1 MKMDMNKKSKLGFI
15 DENQFSGSINYSF
28 PLSKISWLKVG
39 GPVDIL
45 FRPKNLD
52 DLSRFLSLIPVEV
65 NVMPIGACSNLL
77 VRDGGLSGVAVKLG
91 GSFSEIEIKNNE
103 VKLGAGNFSSKV
115 AVNLSELG
123 YDLSFLRTIPGTIG
137 GAIAMNAGCYGNYIG
152 DYVRSVEG
160 VDKSGKIIRLS
171 KENLQFKYR
180 CSRLPNGFIVTSAIL
195 KPKIEKKEVIEA
207 KMREMVS
214 KREETQP
221 IKKATCGSTFKNPD
235 GKSSLMLEDSID
247 FKAWS
252 LIDRAGLR
260 GKKMGKAMVS
270 EKHPNF
276 LINLGGATSE
286 EMESLGEYV
295 RKSVYE
301 KFKVSLDW
309 EVIRVGRK

>member
-1 MKMDMNKKSKLGFI
+1 MDMNKRSKLGFI

-52 DLSRFLSLIPVEV
+52 DLSRFLSLIPVDV

-77 VRDGGLSGVAVKLG
+77 VRDGGLPGVAIKLG

-152 DYVRSVEG
+152 DYVRSIEG
-160 VDKSGKIIRLS
+160 VNKSGKIIRLS
-171 KENLQFKYR
+171 EENLQFKYR
-180 CSRLPNGFIVTSAIL
+180 CSSLPNDFIVTSAIL
-195 KPKIEKKEVIEA
+195 KPKIEEKGVIEA
-207 KMREMVS
+207 KMKEMLS

-270 EKHPNF
+270 KKHPNF

-286 EMESLGEYV
+286 EIESLGEYV

>member
-1 MKMDMNKKSKLGFI
+1 MEMNKKSKLGFV

-91 GSFSEIEIKNNE
+91 GSFSEIEINNNQ

-115 AVNLSELG
+115 AVYLSELG

-171 KENLQFKYR
+171 KENLKFKYR
-180 CSRLPNGFIVTSAIL
+180 CSRLPNDFIVTSAIF
-195 KPKIEKKEVIEA
+195 EA
-207 KMREMVS
+207 KKRRKRGNRS
-214 KREETQP
+214 KNERDVVQKGRDTAHQE
-221 IKKATCGSTFKNPD
+221 SN
-235 GKSSLMLEDSID
+235 LWL
-247 FKAWS
+247 
-252 LIDRAGLR
+252 
-260 GKKMGKAMVS
+260 
-270 EKHPNF
+270 NF
-276 LINLGGATSE
+276 Q
-286 EMESLGEYV
+286 ES
-295 RKSVYE
+295 
-301 KFKVSLDW
+301 
-309 EVIRVGRK
+309 

>member
-1 MKMDMNKKSKLGFI
+1 MDMNKKSKLGFV
-15 DENQFSGSINYSF
+15 DENQFSGSVNYSF

-52 DLSRFLSLIPVEV
+52 DLSRFLSSLPDEV
-65 NVMPIGACSNLL
+65 NIMPIGACSNLL

-91 GSFSEIEIKNNE
+91 ASFSEIEIKNNE
-103 VKLGAGNFSSKV
+103 VKLGAGNFSAKV
-115 AVNLSELG
+115 AINLSELG

-152 DYVRSVEG
+152 DYVRSIEG

-180 CSRLPNGFIVTSAIL
+180 CSRLPNDFIVTSAIL
-195 KPKIEKKEVIEA
+195 KPKIEKKVAIEA
-207 KMREMVS
+207 KMKEMVS

-235 GKSSLMLEDSID
+235 GKSSLMLEDSIN

-270 EKHPNF
+270 KKHPNF

>member
-52 DLSRFLSLIPVEV
+52 DLSRFLSLIPVDV

-77 VRDGGLSGVAVKLG
+77 VRDGGLPGVAVKLG

-152 DYVRSVEG
+152 DYVRSIEG
-160 VDKSGKIIRLS
+160 VNKSGKIIRLS
-171 KENLQFKYR
+171 EENLQFKYR
-180 CSRLPNGFIVTSAIL
+180 CSRLPNDFIVTSAIL
-195 KPKIEKKEVIEA
+195 KPKIEEKGVIEA
-207 KMREMVS
+207 KMKEMLS

-221 IKKATCGSTFKNPD
+221 IKKATCGSTLKNPD
-235 GKSSLMLEDSID
+235 GKSSLILEDSID

-270 EKHPNF
+270 KKHPNF

>member
-1 MKMDMNKKSKLGFI
+1 MDMNNKSKLDFV
-15 DENQFSGSINYSF
+15 DENKFSGSINYSF

-52 DLSRFLSLIPVEV
+52 NLSRFLSLIPGEV

-91 GSFSEIEIKNNE
+91 GSFSEIKIKNNE
-103 VKLGAGNFSSKV
+103 VKLGAGNLSSKV

-152 DYVRSVEG
+152 DYVRSIEG

-180 CSRLPNGFIVTSAIL
+180 CSKLPNDFIVTSAIL
-195 KPKIEKKEVIEA
+195 KPKIEEKVAIEA
-207 KMREMVS
+207 KMKEMVS

-270 EKHPNF
+270 KKHPNF

-286 EMESLGEYV
+286 EMESLGEHV

>member
-1 MKMDMNKKSKLGFI
+1 MKMEMNKKSKLGFV

-28 PLSKISWLKVG
+28 ALSKISWLKVG

-103 VKLGAGNFSSKV
+103 VKLGAGNLSAKV

-160 VDKSGKIIRLS
+160 VNKSGKIIRLS

-180 CSRLPNGFIVTSAIL
+180 CSRLPNDFIVTSAIL
-195 KPKIEKKEVIEA
+195 KPKIEKKVAIEA
-207 KMREMVS
+207 RMKEMLS

-270 EKHPNF
+270 KKHPNF

-301 KFKVSLDW
+301 KFKVLLDW

>member
-1 MKMDMNKKSKLGFI
+1 MKMDMNKKSKLGFV

-52 DLSRFLSLIPVEV
+52 DLSRFLSLIPIEV

-91 GSFSEIEIKNNE
+91 GSFSEIEINNNQ

-115 AVNLSELG
+115 AIYLSELG

-137 GAIAMNAGCYGNYIG
+137 GAIAMNAGCYGKYIG
-152 DYVRSVEG
+152 DYVRSIEG

-171 KENLQFKYR
+171 KANIQFEYR
-180 CSRLPNGFIVTSAIL
+180 CTSLPKDFIVTSAIL
-195 KPKIEKKEVIEA
+195 KPKIEQKGAIEEKMKE
-207 KMREMVS
+207 MLS

-221 IKKATCGSTFKNPD
+221 TKKATCGSTFKNPD
-235 GKSSLMLEDSID
+235 GKSSLMLEESIEL
-247 FKAWS
+247 KAWS

-260 GKKMGKAMVS
+260 GKQMGKAMVS
-270 EKHPNF
+270 KKHPNF

-286 EMESLGEYV
+286 EMEALGEYV

>member
-1 MKMDMNKKSKLGFI
+1 MDMNKKSKLSFI
-15 DENQFSGSINYSF
+15 DENQFLGSINYSF

-52 DLSRFLSLIPVEV
+52 DLSRFLTLIPVEV

-91 GSFSEIEIKNNE
+91 RSFSEIEIKNNE

-152 DYVRSVEG
+152 DYVLSIEG

-171 KENLQFKYR
+171 KESLQFKYR
-180 CSRLPNGFIVTSAIL
+180 ASRLPNDFIVTSAIL
-195 KPKIEKKEVIEA
+195 KPKTEKKVAIDA
-207 KMREMVS
+207 KMKAMLS
-214 KREETQP
+214 KREKTQP
-221 IKKATCGSTFKNPD
+221 TNKATCGSTFKNPD

-270 EKHPNF
+270 KKHPNF

-286 EMESLGEYV
+286 EMESLGEYI

>member
-1 MKMDMNKKSKLGFI
+1 MKMDINKNSKLGFV
-15 DENQFSGSINYSF
+15 DENLFSGSINYSF

-52 DLSRFLSLIPVEV
+52 DLSKFLSLIPVEV

-103 VKLGAGNFSSKV
+103 VKLGAGNLSSRV
-115 AVNLSELG
+115 AANLSELG

-160 VDKSGKIIRLS
+160 VDKSGKIIQLS
-171 KENLQFKYR
+171 KENLKFSYR
-180 CSRLPNGFIVTSAIL
+180 CSRLPNGFIITSAIL
-195 KPKIEKKEVIEA
+195 KPKIEKKEAIEA
-207 KMREMVS
+207 KMKEMVS

-270 EKHPNF
+270 KKHPNF

-286 EMESLGEYV
+286 EMESLGEFV

>member
-1 MKMDMNKKSKLGFI
+1 MDMNKKSKLSFV

-52 DLSRFLSLIPVEV
+52 YLSRFLSLIPGEV
-65 NVMPIGACSNLL
+65 DVMPIGACSNLL

-91 GSFSEIEIKNNE
+91 RSFSEIEIKNNE
-103 VKLGAGNFSSKV
+103 VKLGAGNLSSKV

-152 DYVRSVEG
+152 DYIRSVEG

-171 KENLQFKYR
+171 KENLKFKYR
-180 CSRLPNGFIVTSAIL
+180 YSRLPNGFIVTSAIL
-195 KPKIEKKEVIEA
+195 KPKIEKKGAIEA
-207 KMREMVS
+207 KMKEMVS
-214 KREETQP
+214 KRQETQP

-270 EKHPNF
+270 KKHPNF

-286 EMESLGEYV
+286 EMEALGEYV

>member
-1 MKMDMNKKSKLGFI
+1 MKMEVNKKSKLDFV
-15 DENQFSGSINYSF
+15 DENQVSGAINYSF
-28 PLSKISWLKVG
+28 PLSKISWMKVG

-91 GSFSEIEIKNNE
+91 GGFSEIEIKNNQ

-115 AVNLSELG
+115 AVDLSEIG

-152 DYVRSVEG
+152 DYVQSIEG
-160 VDKSGKIIRLS
+160 VDKSGKIIQLS
-171 KENLQFKYR
+171 KEYLQFKYR
-180 CSRLPNGFIVTSAIL
+180 CSSLPKDFIVTSATL
-195 KPKIEKKEVIEA
+195 RPKIEKKGAIEK
-207 KMREMVS
+207 KMTEMLS

-221 IKKATCGSTFKNPD
+221 AKKATCGSTFKNPD
-235 GKSSLMLEDSID
+235 GKSSLMREDSID
-247 FKAWS
+247 LKAWS

-260 GKKMGKAMVS
+260 GKQMGKAMVS
-270 EKHPNF
+270 KKHPNF

-286 EMESLGEYV
+286 EIESLGEYV
-295 RKSVYE
+295 RKAVYE
-301 KFKVSLDW
+301 KFKVFLDW

>member
-1 MKMDMNKKSKLGFI
+1 MDMNKKSKLGFV

-52 DLSRFLSLIPVEV
+52 YLSRFLSLIPGEV
-65 NVMPIGACSNLL
+65 DVMPIGACSNLL

-91 GSFSEIEIKNNE
+91 RSFSEIEIKNNE
-103 VKLGAGNFSSKV
+103 VKLGAGNLSSKV

-152 DYVRSVEG
+152 DYIRSVEG

-171 KENLQFKYR
+171 KENLKFKYR
-180 CSRLPNGFIVTSAIL
+180 YSRLPNGFIVTSAIL
-195 KPKIEKKEVIEA
+195 KPKIEKKGAIEA
-207 KMREMVS
+207 KMKEMVS
-214 KREETQP
+214 KRQETQP

-270 EKHPNF
+270 KKHPNF

>member
-1 MKMDMNKKSKLGFI
+1 MDMNKKSKLSFV
-15 DENQFSGSINYSF
+15 DENQFSGSIDYSF

-52 DLSRFLSLIPVEV
+52 YLSRFLSLIPGEV
-65 NVMPIGACSNLL
+65 DVMPIGACSNLL

-91 GSFSEIEIKNNE
+91 RSFSEIEIKNNE
-103 VKLGAGNFSSKV
+103 VKLGAGNLSSKV

-152 DYVRSVEG
+152 DYIRSVEG

-171 KENLQFKYR
+171 KENLKFKYR
-180 CSRLPNGFIVTSAIL
+180 YSRLPNGFIVTSAIL
-195 KPKIEKKEVIEA
+195 KPKIEKKGAIEA
-207 KMREMVS
+207 KMKEMVS
-214 KREETQP
+214 KRQETQP

-270 EKHPNF
+270 KKHPNF